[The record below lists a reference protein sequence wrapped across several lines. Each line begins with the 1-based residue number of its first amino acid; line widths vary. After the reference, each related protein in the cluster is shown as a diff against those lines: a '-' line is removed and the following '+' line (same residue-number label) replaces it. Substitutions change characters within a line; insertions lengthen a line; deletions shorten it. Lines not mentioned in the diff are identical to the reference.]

1 MVYSNRKLKIPAKIG
16 QTRCHI
22 ENEVVPAN
30 IPLLLSK
37 ASMKRAGTVLDMEN
51 DCAVMF
57 SQPVKLDFTS
67 SGYYCVNI
75 MDNEKKNIQS
85 DDCVLVAVE
94 DVTLTEQKNA
104 DVQSQCDEEI
114 LTISDK
120 MLSRKTQNPDE
131 ASQTIWSCFC

>member
-1 MVYSNRKLKIPAKIG
+1 
-16 QTRCHI
+16 
-22 ENEVVPAN
+22 
-30 IPLLLSK
+30 
-37 ASMKRAGTVLDMEN
+37 
-51 DCAVMF
+51 MF